1 MNMDRMSERRPTTEP
16 ATVRATGTMR
26 PIIAVTTVAGL
37 GLLALHVGQQTTVQ
51 SAWQQAAT
59 DCSNAAE
66 ALTTAGTAV
75 SKAGRSV
82 VSAGRETAD
91 VWRQCAQSRAA

>member
-1 MNMDRMSERRPTTEP
+1 MNIDRMSERRPTTEP
-16 ATVRATGTMR
+16 VIVRSAGTMR

-37 GLLALHVGQQTTVQ
+37 GLLALHVGQQATVH

-59 DCSNAAE
+59 DCSSAAE

-82 VSAGRETAD
+82 VKAGRETAA
-91 VWRQCAQSRAA
+91 VWRQCAQSKAA